1 LTKETLD
8 FVTHLAAE
16 KLHNFFGVFLQFHI
30 GVDICASY
38 IVAIRF
44 GAGRRDEFV

>member
-30 GVDICASY
+30 GVDSASAATS
-38 IVAIRF
+38 VS
-44 GAGRRDEFV
+44 G